1 MAKSLAIGR
10 IYNQADVICL
20 ISAASFSRAAPPRSF
35 TMKQASLR
43 SSTAS
48 GPRTACE
55 TWIRISVQQCAERIR
70 KTHGF
75 MRASPQ
81 THKEPRGV
89 WQAVLKIV
97 RNITDDVKDVVG
109 LFDRFRI
116 MEFVEVFQAFDQ
128 RNVLPAPIPA
138 QDFGHGSAIC
148 DVIRS
153 TKSLR
158 QVRCGLSNALPSRW
172 LRRGIRHGYELAPSC
187 RHATRI
193 VG

>member
-1 MAKSLAIGR
+1 
-10 IYNQADVICL
+10 
-20 ISAASFSRAAPPRSF
+20 
-35 TMKQASLR
+35 MKQASLW
-43 SSTAS
+43 SSTDQGGGKRRVGRARLARFGLES
-48 GPRTACE
+48 LFSNAPN
-55 TWIRISVQQCAERIR
+55 VVR

-116 MEFVEVFQAFDQ
+116 TEFVEVFQAFDQ

-138 QDFGHGSAIC
+138 QDFGHGSVIS

-158 QVRCGLSNALPSRW
+158 HVRCG
-172 LRRGIRHGYELAPSC
+172 
-187 RHATRI
+187 
-193 VG
+193 